1 MILVQVSPVT
11 TPEAKTTVT
20 ISSIKTT
27 SKTRAKHNAVTKSK
41 PAISKVKPVP
51 RASQGKR
58 VKSKVFSKTSA
69 SAKSF
74 HALQQQVV
82 QGTSFR

>member
-1 MILVQVSPVT
+1 M
-11 TPEAKTTVT
+11 A

-27 SKTRAKHNAVTKSK
+27 SKTRAKHNAVAKSK

-58 VKSKVFSKTSA
+58 VKSKVFSKTTARVNA

-74 HALQQQVV
+74 HAQQQQVV
-82 QGTSFR
+82 QGTSLRKTEFKLILVIY